1 MNRQQSAPHRV
12 LFLCTGN
19 YYRSRFAEILFN
31 DLAARS
37 QLNWT
42 AFSRALAINRGAGNI
57 GAISQHTRD
66 ACTRRGILIAEPV
79 AFPRGASNEDFAAA
93 TRVIALK
100 ESEHRHYIE
109 KEFPDWAGRLQYWHV
124 DDRDIAPPQEACAQ
138 IEKHVRDLIAE
149 LRHV

>member
-1 MNRQQSAPHRV
+1 MNREQSAPHRV

-37 QLNWT
+37 QLRWT
-42 AFSRALAINRGAGNI
+42 AFSRALAIGRGAGNI
-57 GAISQHTRD
+57 GPISQHTRD
-66 ACTRRGILIAEPV
+66 ACSARGILIEEPI
-79 AFPRGASNEDFAAA
+79 AFPRAASQEDFATAM
-93 TRVIALK
+93 RVIALK

-109 KEFPDWAGRLQYWHV
+109 QGFPDWAGRIQYWHV

-138 IEKHVRDLIAE
+138 IEKHVRELIAD
-149 LRHV
+149 LRNI